1 MKLTCVLLLPI
12 IFLSYTH
19 CSDPKSSFL
28 SNMASHFSNYICTDI
43 DMLLPK
49 NDDVCVMEDDTDMS
63 VNLCDQWPFVICDK
77 NDIPI
82 AVVMSSKQAAQ
93 RISTSNNEITTLGDA
108 FIFSKTL
115 PNLARRVV
123 PKEQ

>member
-1 MKLTCVLLLPI
+1 
-12 IFLSYTH
+12 
-19 CSDPKSSFL
+19 
-28 SNMASHFSNYICTDI
+28 
-43 DMLLPK
+43 MLLPK

>member
-1 MKLTCVLLLPI
+1 
-12 IFLSYTH
+12 
-19 CSDPKSSFL
+19 
-28 SNMASHFSNYICTDI
+28 
-43 DMLLPK
+43 MLLPK
-49 NDDVCVMEDDTDMS
+49 NADVCVMEDDTDMS

-108 FIFSKTL
+108 FIFSKTF

-123 PKEQ
+123 PQEQ